1 MVEKVEQVRIVTLLS
16 KSVNNISAGA
26 KKQSLTISQSEN
38 VFFSRDASF
47 KRSAVEVVL

>member
-1 MVEKVEQVRIVTLLS
+1 MTLLS

-26 KKQSLTISQSEN
+26 KKQSLTISQSED
-38 VFFSRDASF
+38 VSF